1 MQYRFPQHF
10 PKQQQAHL
18 EMCPYILDVCAATTR
33 DVPHLL
39 QKRHLLS
46 SHHCNLPLKSSSSIA
61 LSLKSNTIFLCI
73 FLKSNKHFS
82 RSALTFL
89 MFVRA
94 HLEMCSSLLHAFHRR
109 LEQPSPFQ
117 FNKAS
122 IILAL
127 YLSLW
132 NQIAFS
138 SGISSRATS
147 TSRDVLWTF
156 GCLCKHISR
165 CAHLFFTDSHNTQA
179 PIFISLTQGA
189 YNSLPFLNQIPNS
202 SVISTTARS
211 TSRDVLFMNTSIWRL
226 TMMYVLTF
234 SNNFPFLHKHISG
247 CARVLSVR
255 DNKKSRIYDSSSL
268 NMFSYWRNFD
278 VV

>member
-1 MQYRFPQHF
+1 
-10 PKQQQAHL
+10 
-18 EMCPYILDVCAATTR
+18 
-33 DVPHLL
+33 
-39 QKRHLLS
+39 
-46 SHHCNLPLKSSSSIA
+46 
-61 LSLKSNTIFLCI
+61 
-73 FLKSNKHFS
+73 
-82 RSALTFL
+82 
-89 MFVRA
+89 
-94 HLEMCSSLLHAFHRR
+94 MCSSLFHASHWR

-117 FNKAS
+117 FNKDS

-165 CAHLFFTDSHNTQA
+165 CAHLFFTDSIYTQA
-179 PIFISLTQGA
+179 PILISLTQGA

-211 TSRDVLFMNTSIWRL
+211 TSRDVLIMNTSLWRL
-226 TMMYVLTF
+226 TMMYVSTF
-234 SNNFPFLHKHISG
+234 SNNFPFLHKHTSRCAQIIISTSWDVLLYFLSGTTKNQEFMIRHHWICSPIGEILTLCNKQFLKSPGFPKQIFIFSVTTLIPLYFAKFLEHISG
-247 CARVLSVR
+247 CAYPTS
-255 DNKKSRIYDSSSL
+255 
-268 NMFSYWRNFD
+268 
-278 VV
+278 